1 MADDYGWQVVKKYF
15 DYDKGYQLVKHQ
27 EESYNDFIANR
38 IEQTIEGFNTIEVNS
53 GYQPETDNFKY
64 VLKVDMKRPQMST
77 PTIFEKDGSTKIMM
91 PNDARQRNFTYSS
104 MLTVDVVIRAHTWH
118 EDRYIVETKTLNGIN
133 LGKIPIMVKSDY
145 CILKKV
151 PYANECRYDYGGYFI
166 VNGNEKVVI
175 SQDRISENKT
185 YVFTNSKISTYSYIA
200 EVRSVHEN
208 RLGVP
213 KITTLKLS
221 AKPNQFGH
229 YIRVNLHHIKHDVPL
244 FILFRAL
251 GLGSDKEIIKYI
263 VYDLEGNDLLVDKLC
278 ACVEESDQITNS
290 KDALEYLSR
299 YLNITGYSKEIL
311 NNKQHRI
318 QITKSVLEKEFLPHV
333 GSSLEKKALYLGVM
347 TNRLLKCFMGLRDFD
362 DRDSY
367 VNKRV
372 DTPGVLMSNLF
383 RQYYGKMVKDMKNMI
398 QKEINMGSWKAT
410 NKFINV
416 ISPTNIYKIIKST
429 IIDSGMRYAL
439 ATGNWG
445 IKNNKNKQGVAQVL
459 NRMTYIATISHLR
472 RLNTPIE
479 KSGKLVQPRKLHP
492 TQWGIICPC
501 ECFDPETPIL
511 LWNGEIKQ
519 AKDIVVGDILIDDKG
534 DSVRVKST
542 CSGYKD
548 MFEIIPDKVN
558 FKSHTVTDN
567 HILTLK
573 MRNHTRN
580 PSKSCNKYSFR
591 WFNKDVLRYTAK
603 TFESQED
610 MEKFKSTIDD
620 VIDITIEQ
628 FLSLPK
634 NTQKELYLFKSN
646 GINWEHRDVVLDPY
660 ILGMWL
666 GDGFSD
672 GYGFATA
679 DKELLDKYIEW
690 GKENDGTIKKG
701 HKYKYGISSTI
712 NNTQP
717 GINCNKTERAPLKK
731 LLEQYNLVK
740 NKHIPLEYLVN
751 DRQTRLAVLAGL
763 IDTDGNVRANGH
775 EVRIP
780 QGEDNY
786 QIIYDAEFLAR
797 SLGFS
802 CHVNDGM
809 CSYTVNGEKRQKP
822 YKELTIT
829 GQYLYE
835 IPTVLPRKKLNK
847 FDNPTSVKKCSSYLQ
862 SPFKLVKK
870 EVQPFVGWQL
880 KGNGRFLLG
889 DMTVSHNTPE
899 GSSVGLV
906 KNMAIMTGVTIASNS
921 TNIRELVVEL
931 GCKMFEGNIDIFSR
945 NTCKLYVNGD
955 LIGIVD
961 NPKEF
966 YDTMKLLKMKGSI
979 NVYTGVV
986 WYPASNEIHICTEGG
1001 RCVRPLFVVRDNQTL
1016 QVELKDKSWK
1026 DLVTGS
1032 SDMDNNDS
1040 VVEFMDVEETNTSM
1054 IATTETDLKKGDK
1067 GTLVA
1072 IRYTHREIHPS
1083 TILGVLASSI
1093 PFSDHNQSPRN
1104 CYQCLSIY
1112 EKVLMADRS
1121 FKLLRDVRVG
1131 DRIYTFDPLTMCVSI
1146 TNVVYHVIREEHD
1159 KKLVQIKVKS
1169 GKKIIATDDHKFMTN
1184 TGWRMV
1190 KDFNKDTLLA
1200 IYDTWGTHDP
1210 YAVDHRGNA
1219 SFVEIESITKV
1230 PHMPIGD
1237 LTTESSHH
1245 CFIGGDMFM
1254 VHNSAQGKQAIG
1266 MYATNYL
1273 ARYDTVGHVL
1283 QYPQKPIVRTK
1294 MSLVLNSNKMP
1305 NGINAILAIAC
1316 FTGFNQEDSI
1326 IINKGAIERG
1336 LFVSTH
1342 YKTYKEQNNKNHS
1355 NGEEEFFTRPIVK
1368 GVKPFNYNK
1377 LDESGF
1383 VPEGTMVE
1391 PGDVIIGKC
1400 MPSKSGSVINYKD
1413 NSIPLKESERS
1424 YVDKNAYGDRYFINS
1439 NGDGYTFAKVRIRTD
1454 RYPVIGDKFSCYTA
1468 DHEVLT
1474 DHGWIPIAQVQKS
1487 DKIAS
1492 LVKDRL
1498 VYQYPSDVQEY
1509 SYEGDLFV
1517 INTNEVKLSVTPN
1530 HRMYVWESDSDYKI
1544 MTAEKLKNQNY
1555 GYRKNVDNWFENID
1569 EYPND
1574 DVIMKDGKIIG
1585 FRYGKIDVSIDD
1597 CILSLGLL
1605 LETDN
1610 IADEHMPDWVWY
1622 LPREKARALVELM
1635 TNGDHYTTSSSKLA
1649 DDFQRLCLHAGYC
1662 ANKIPYGDLWCVV
1675 LGQETPTAQGSWD
1688 YFKGKVYCCT
1698 VPEGDGIIYIR
1709 KGGCP
1714 VWCGNSRSSQKS
1726 TCGIIYH
1733 QEDMPFTRD
1742 GIVPDM
1748 IMNPHAIPSRMTMGQ
1763 LIECV
1768 MGKACVN
1775 LGVYGDAT
1783 PFTDLTVEEIA
1794 DILESCGMERYG
1806 NEILYDP
1813 RTGLQIDC
1821 PIFIGP
1827 TYYQRLKHMTIDKVH
1842 CMDGEHEVLTDRGW
1856 KFIYEVTT
1864 DDRVL
1869 TLQDSTA
1876 VLDYP
1881 TQTHAYYY
1889 EGEVYHVFND
1899 HVDHLVTNEHRL
1911 WINGE
1916 LVRVDEVDNHKN
1928 GTVYFQNIMNDKL
1941 QIDWEHD
1948 VVRKHYEGQVYCLS
1962 VPGEVFYVR
1971 RHGKGYWTGN
1981 SRAANG
1987 PIMLLTRQPAE
1998 GRSCSRGPAGLRVGE
2013 MEVEVFWAH
2022 GTLQI
2027 LKERIMECSDNYRV
2041 FTCKKCCMIA
2051 TVNPEK
2057 NIYLCK
2063 ACKNTTEFSEVR
2075 IPYACKLLFQEI
2087 QSMAIATRFLTE

>member
-1 MADDYGWQVVKKYF
+1 MADDYGWEVVKKYF

-27 EESYNDFIANR
+27 EESYNDFVSNR

-53 GYQPETDNFKY
+53 VYQPETDNFKY

-91 PNDARQRNFTYSS
+91 PNDARLRNFTYSS

-133 LGKIPIMVKSDY
+133 LGKIPIMVKSDF

-151 PYANECRYDYGGYFI
+151 PYANECKYDYGGYFI

-263 VYDLEGNDLLVDKLC
+263 VHDLEGNDLIVDKLC
-278 ACVEESDQITNS
+278 ACVEESDQITNL

-311 NNKQHRI
+311 NNKQHRMN
-318 QITKSVLEKEFLPHV
+318 ITRSVLEKEFLPHV
-333 GSSLEKKALYLGVM
+333 GISLEKKALYLGVM
-347 TNRLLKCFMGLRDFD
+347 TNKLLKCFMGLRDFD

-367 VNKRV
+367 VNKRA

-383 RQYYGKMVKDMKNMI
+383 RQYYGKMIKDMKNMI

-459 NRMTYIATISHLR
+459 NRMTYIATLSHLR
-472 RLNTPIE
+472 RINTPIE

-501 ECFDPETPIL
+501 ECFDPDTPIL
-511 LWNGEIKQ
+511 LWSGEIKL
-519 AKDIVVGDILIDDKG
+519 AKDIIVGDYLIDDKG
-534 DSVRVKST
+534 NSVRVKST
-542 CSGYKD
+542 CSGYKE
-548 MFEIIPDKVN
+548 MYEIIPGKKN
-558 FKSHTVTDN
+558 FMRHTVTDN

-580 PSKSCNKYSFR
+580 PNKSCEKYNFR
-591 WFNKDVLRYTAK
+591 WFDKGLMRYTSK
-603 TFESQED
+603 SFESKED
-610 MEKFKSTIDD
+610 LEKFASTIED

-628 FLSLPK
+628 YLSLPK
-634 NTQKELYLFKSN
+634 NTQKELYLFKSD

-666 GDGFSD
+666 GDGFSTA
-672 GYGFATA
+672 YGFATA
-679 DKELLDKYIEW
+679 DEELLEKWIEW
-690 GKENDGTIKKG
+690 GKDNDGTITKG
-701 HKYKYGISSTI
+701 HKYAYTIGSTI
-712 NNTQP
+712 NKTQP
-717 GINCNKTERAPLKK
+717 GINCNKTEKAPLKK
-731 LLEQYNLVK
+731 LLAQYNLVK
-740 NKHIPLEYLVN
+740 NKHIPMEYLVN
-751 DRQTRLAVLAGL
+751 DRKTRLAVLAGL

-775 EVRIP
+775 EVRIT

-802 CHVNDGM
+802 CHVNDGI
-809 CSYTVNGEKRQKP
+809 CTYTVNGEKRQRP
-822 YKELTIT
+822 YKELSIT
-829 GQYLYE
+829 GRYLYE

-847 FDNPTSVKKCSSYLQ
+847 FDNPTSLKKCSSYLQ
-862 SPFKLVKK
+862 SSFRLKK
-870 EVQPFVGWQL
+870 KDVQPFVGWQL
-880 KGNGRFLLG
+880 EGNGRFLLG
-889 DMTVSHNTPE
+889 DMVVVHNTPE
-899 GSSVGLV
+899 GSGVGLV

-921 TNIRELVVEL
+921 TNIRELVVDL
-931 GCKMFEGNIDIFSR
+931 GCKMFNGDINIFSR

-986 WYPASNEIHICTEGG
+986 WYCATNEIHICTEGG
-1001 RCVRPLFVVRDNQTL
+1001 RCVRPLFVVRDNQILKTD
-1016 QVELKDKSWK
+1016 LKDKSWQ

-1032 SDMDNNDS
+1032 PDVNKHDN
-1040 VVEFMDVEETNTSM
+1040 VVEFMDVEETNTAM
-1054 IATTETDLKKGDK
+1054 IATTEADLKKGDK

-1072 IRYTHREIHPS
+1072 IKYTHKEIHPS
-1083 TILGVLASSI
+1083 SILGVLASSI

-1104 CYQCLSIY
+1104 CYQCLSIF
-1112 EKVLMADRS
+1112 EKVLMADKS
-1121 FKLLRDVRVG
+1121 FKLLRDIRVG
-1131 DRIYTFDPLTMCVSI
+1131 DRIYTFDPLTLCSSI
-1146 TNVVYHVIREEHD
+1146 TNVVYHVIRADHD
-1159 KKLVQIKVKS
+1159 KKLVRIEVKS

-1190 KDFNKDTLLA
+1190 KDFDKDTLLA
-1200 IYDTWGTHDP
+1200 MYDSWGTPDP
-1210 YAVDHRGNA
+1210 YAVGHRGHA
-1219 SFVEIESITKV
+1219 SFVEIAKITDI

-1316 FTGFNQEDSI
+1316 FTGYNQEDSI

-1342 YKTYKEQNNKNHS
+1342 YKTYKEHNNKNHS
-1355 NGEEEFFTRPIVK
+1355 NGEEEFFTRPVVK
-1368 GVKPFNYNK
+1368 GVKPYNYNK

-1383 VPEGTMVE
+1383 VPENTMVE

-1424 YVDKNAYGDRYFINS
+1424 YVDKNAHGDKYFINT

-1454 RYPVIGDKFSCYTA
+1454 RYPVIGDKFS
-1468 DHEVLT
+1468 
-1474 DHGWIPIAQVQKS
+1474 
-1487 DKIAS
+1487 
-1492 LVKDRL
+1492 
-1498 VYQYPSDVQEY
+1498 
-1509 SYEGDLFV
+1509 
-1517 INTNEVKLSVTPN
+1517 
-1530 HRMYVWESDSDYKI
+1530 
-1544 MTAEKLKNQNY
+1544 
-1555 GYRKNVDNWFENID
+1555 
-1569 EYPND
+1569 
-1574 DVIMKDGKIIG
+1574 
-1585 FRYGKIDVSIDD
+1585 
-1597 CILSLGLL
+1597 
-1605 LETDN
+1605 
-1610 IADEHMPDWVWY
+1610 
-1622 LPREKARALVELM
+1622 
-1635 TNGDHYTTSSSKLA
+1635 
-1649 DDFQRLCLHAGYC
+1649 
-1662 ANKIPYGDLWCVV
+1662 
-1675 LGQETPTAQGSWD
+1675 
-1688 YFKGKVYCCT
+1688 
-1698 VPEGDGIIYIR
+1698 
-1709 KGGCP
+1709 
-1714 VWCGNSRSSQKS
+1714 SRSSQKS
-1726 TCGIIYH
+1726 TCGIIYN

-1794 DILESCGMERYG
+1794 DILEECGMERYG

-1842 CMDGEHEVLTDRGW
+1842 CMDGEHEVLTETGW
-1856 KFIYEVTT
+1856 KFIYDVTV
-1864 DDRVL
+1864 DERVM
-1869 TLQDSTA
+1869 TLQDGSA

-1881 TQTHAYYY
+1881 TQTHDYYY
-1889 EGEVYHVFND
+1889 EGKMYHIFND

-1916 LVRVDEVDNHKN
+1916 LIRVDEVDETQSTSTK
-1928 GTVYFQNIMNDKL
+1928 YFQNIMNAKL
-1941 QIDWEHD
+1941 PVDWGHD
-1948 VVRKHYEGQVYCLS
+1948 VVQKHFEGRVYCLT

-1971 RHGKGYWTGN
+1971 RNGKGYWTGN

-2041 FTCKKCCMIA
+2041 FTCKKCNMIA

-2057 NIYLCK
+2057 NIYMCK
-2063 ACKNTTEFSEVR
+2063 ACKNTTEFSEIR
-2075 IPYACKLLFQEI
+2075 IPYACKLLFQEV
-2087 QSMAIATRFLTE
+2087 QSMAIATRFITE